1 MSTLTPANCSGLAN
15 SGVPTNAPGDESPA
29 SEADSSSVFA
39 RPRSIIFAVTPCSA
53 CSGVVGFTVSSKQ
66 DWPDSTPPA
75 RALRSMQTG
84 QNSIT
89 PENSLP
95 QIEQV
100 RLLSVFMGLTA
111 LLLRSEPRKGHGS
124 PRQSLPDLTPC
135 GQPPLAIAR
144 CNAFAT
150 DGSVF

>member
-1 MSTLTPANCSGLAN
+1 MAPRPNSTGLPSAPVTSSQCSN
-15 SGVPTNAPGDESPA
+15 RCT
-29 SEADSSSVFA
+29 
-39 RPRSIIFAVTPCSA
+39 A

-84 QNSIT
+84 QNSVA
-89 PENSLP
+89 PESSLP
-95 QIEQV
+95 QVGQV
-100 RLLSVFMGLTA
+100 RWGSVLMGLTA

-135 GQPPLAIAR
+135 GQPPLATAR
-144 CNAFAT
+144 CSAFAT
-150 DGSVF
+150 DG